1 MELTN
6 KKCIITGSAQGLGK
20 AFANILLDLGAQVC
34 ISDVN
39 VDVGNIALTEF
50 KATYGE
56 KNVCFVKCDVTNVK
70 EFENLFDEAETYF
83 GVDSVDMLVNNAGIN
98 TNSGWKKCMDV
109 NMVYYF

>member
-20 AFANILLDLGAQVC
+20 AFAKILLDLGAQVC

-50 KATYGE
+50 KKAYGE
-56 KNVCFVKCDVTNVK
+56 KNVCFVLLNVMSSLLSSCLMSPQVNGMDQ
-70 EFENLFDEAETYF
+70 EWTWP
-83 GVDSVDMLVNNAGIN
+83 GV
-98 TNSGWKKCMDV
+98 
-109 NMVYYF
+109 